1 MKIIVWILG
10 EYLSSG
16 TPSDNNEKEQEIL
29 SLLCQAVIERSFEEE
44 TTRSRIVTAV
54 TKIHSHINFAHN

>member
-16 TPSDNNEKEQEIL
+16 TPSESNAKEQEIL
-29 SLLCQAVIERSFEEE
+29 SLLCQAVLERSFEEE
-44 TTRSRIVTAV
+44 IT
-54 TKIHSHINFAHN
+54 